1 MKTMKKITIISLLSL
16 LNCSS
21 VRPPVS
27 SLGAADNP
35 PLPRLHLSEFNSIL
49 DASPGRLHDSAVLLN
64 LPEGSRIIPIREGG
78 ISPVNGVVFNTVA
91 AAGLE
96 TEIRAQQQV
105 CLVNSFYERQRLAA
119 TAVRDIESLTNTLTS
134 QQRSY
139 QVIITNRNNTIREY
153 ERYSSDLTTRANG
166 EVGRII
172 GFTIGGIVLGAVT
185 TGLIVGFFPRGN

>member
-1 MKTMKKITIISLLSL
+1 MKKLSTISLIFL

-21 VRPPVS
+21 IRPPVS
-27 SLGAADNP
+27 SLGAAEP
-35 PLPRLHLSEFNSIL
+35 TQIPTLHLSEFNSIL
-49 DASPGRLHDSAVLLN
+49 DGSPERLQDSATLLN
-64 LPEGSRIIPIREGG
+64 LPEGSRLIPIREGG

-96 TEIRAQQQV
+96 TEIRAQQRT

-119 TAVRDIESLTNTLTS
+119 TAIRDIESLTNTLTS

-139 QVIITNRNNTIREY
+139 QLLLTNRNNTIREY
-153 ERYSSDLTTRANG
+153 ERYSSDLTARANG